1 MASPRRS
8 PIPPH
13 RHGRRWLLA
22 TCLLSLPSLPLTGAE
37 IPLALRGVN
46 PDMLSGSA
54 YLLITDASENP
65 EPARA
70 AAIYPDA
77 SKGQPRTELDARIG
91 PNVRLG
97 DDPDELPATQRGQAE
112 PHVSRSSANPELLLA
127 AFQEG
132 RFSNVGGALSCGYA
146 VSRDGGL
153 SWTRALIPRLSR
165 VNGGV
170 YYRATDPVAAI
181 GPQGDLY
188 LNTLAAVDVNFA
200 LGAVLVSRSTDQG
213 ASWSEPFVVFQSPN
227 AQTFPDKNWFTVND
241 YPGTPT
247 TGRIAVTWTN
257 FTSDAAGT
265 STGSPVVAAV
275 SDDRG
280 ATWTT
285 PVPITPAGTRQQ
297 GTQPVFFPDGSLG
310 VVYITFLTPGDVR
323 FFSIQYKRSADGG
336 RSFPDT
342 ATSVVGFVTGW
353 DDPDIREGI
362 FLPSAIP
369 ARQTGELFLSYVAAA
384 GTGARVMFVKSGDRG
399 ATWSAPIA
407 VSDQPPGVSVVNPA
421 VAASPDG
428 RTVSIVY
435 LAKRMGPDGRP
446 LIDHFAALSFD
457 GGATWQRNLRL
468 NDRSSDLL
476 LGTQTPRGVMLGD
489 YLGLVPAVAPDVPAV
504 AVWCETR
511 TGNADPFAV
520 RFMPAPTPS
529 FETWRVA
536 QFSRAELAAPAQ
548 SGPAADFDQDGH
560 PNLAEYGQA
569 SDPRQAA
576 SGNALIVDGNRS
588 QTAIYFSERT
598 TGDITA
604 RLESSADGRSW
615 QPVDPFSPLVH
626 SIAGPPPPTLLR
638 GGTYAFPNGPATY
651 VRQTFTLAGTTPMT
665 VTSSERLVINGDARL
680 VNLATRGRVTG
691 SASPLI
697 VGFVIDGEKSM
708 LVRAAGPALVP
719 LGVAGAI
726 ADPQLAQ
733 SGRSTG
739 FSAAN
744 DNWQQ
749 GTTTPALFA
758 RLGAF
763 AFPNDSRDAALT
775 QILAR
780 DNYTATASSAA
791 GAGVALVE
799 VYDADPAPG
808 APTRPRLLN
817 VSTRGDTGSGENA
830 LTAGFVLG
838 GTQPRRVLLRGIGP
852 GLAAFGVANPLVDPV
867 ITLFRGIAAIGE
879 NDDWEAART
888 PMATAAAARSTGAF
902 ALNAASL
909 DAALLVTLE
918 PGSYTA
924 VLSSADGSSGPAL
937 VEVYDVD

>member
-1 MASPRRS
+1 MASPRRPLLS
-8 PIPPH
+8 PD
-13 RHGRRWLLA
+13 RDARRCLLA
-22 TCLLSLPSLPLTGAE
+22 ACLVSLASLPLAGAE

-46 PDMLSGSA
+46 PDMLSGGA
-54 YLLITDASENP
+54 YLLIADTTANS

-70 AAIYPDA
+70 AALYPDA
-77 SKGQPRTELDARIG
+77 SKGQPPTALDARVG

-112 PHVSRSSANPELLLA
+112 PHVFRSSTNPELLLA
-127 AFQEG
+127 TFQEG

-146 VSRDGGL
+146 LSRDGGL

-165 VNGGV
+165 LNGGA
-170 YYRATDPVAAI
+170 YFRATDPVAAI

-213 ASWSEPFVVFQSPN
+213 ASWSSPFVVFQSPN

-247 TGRIAVTWTN
+247 SGRIAVTWTN
-257 FTSDAAGT
+257 FTSDAAGN
-265 STGSPVVAAV
+265 STGSPIVAAV

-285 PVPITPAGTRQQ
+285 PVAITPAGTRQQ

-342 ATSVVGFVTGW
+342 ATSVMGFVTGW

-362 FLPSAIP
+362 FLPSAAT
-369 ARQTGELFLSYVAAA
+369 ARQTGELFVSYVAATE
-384 GTGARVMFVKSGDRG
+384 TGPRVMLVKSADRG
-399 ATWSAPIA
+399 TTWSAPAA
-407 VSDQPPGVSVVNPA
+407 VSDQPVGVSVVNPA

-435 LAKRMGPDGRP
+435 LAKRTGPDGRS

-489 YLGLVPAVAPDVPAV
+489 YLGIAPAVAPDVPAV

-520 RFMPAPTPS
+520 RFVPAPAPS
-529 FETWRVA
+529 FETWRIA
-536 QFSRAELAAPAQ
+536 QFGRAELAASTQ

-569 SDPRQAA
+569 TDPRQPA

-588 QTAIYFSERT
+588 QAAIYFSERT
-598 TGDITA
+598 TGDVTA
-604 RLESSADGRSW
+604 RLESSPDGQSW

-626 SIAGPPPPTLLR
+626 AIAGPPPPTLLR
-638 GGTYAFPNGPATY
+638 GGTYAFPNDRATF
-651 VRQTFTLAGTTPMT
+651 VRQTFTLAGTMPIT
-665 VTSSERLVINGDARL
+665 VPTAERLVINGDARL
-680 VNLATRGRVTG
+680 VNLATRGRVNG

-697 VGFVIDGEKSM
+697 VGFVIDGEKNI
-708 LVRAAGPALVP
+708 LIRAAGPALVP
-719 LGVAGAI
+719 LGVTGAI
-726 ADPQLAQ
+726 ADPQLAL

-739 FSAAN
+739 VATMN

-749 GTTTPALFA
+749 GTAAPALFA

-763 AFPNDSRDAALT
+763 AFPADSRDAALT
-775 QILAR
+775 QVFAR
-780 DNYTATASSAA
+780 DNYNATASSTA

-799 VYDADPAPG
+799 AYDADPSPG

-817 VSTRGDTGSGENA
+817 VSTRSDTGSGENA

-852 GLAAFGVANPLVDPV
+852 GLAAFGVANPLADPV
-867 ITLFRGIAAIGE
+867 ITLFRGNAAIAG
-879 NDDWEAART
+879 NDDWEIARS
-888 PMATAAAARSTGAF
+888 PIATAAAARNAGAF

-918 PGSYTA
+918 PGGYTA
-924 VLSSADGSSGPAL
+924 VLSSADGNSGPAL